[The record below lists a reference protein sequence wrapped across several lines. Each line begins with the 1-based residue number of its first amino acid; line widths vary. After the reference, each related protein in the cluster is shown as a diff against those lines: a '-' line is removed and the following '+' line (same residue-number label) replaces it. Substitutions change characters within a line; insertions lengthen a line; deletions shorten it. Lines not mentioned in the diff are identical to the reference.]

1 MIKERWFEI
10 ILGGVV
16 LGVAMFFLIWGWNSS
31 GSNQGSG
38 GAKIFANFSSVK
50 GIKLG
55 NDVRIGGVKI
65 GTVSDM
71 SIDPQSFKARIEMA
85 IRKDLKL
92 PTDSKIAII
101 SDGFL
106 GGAFIRIIPGQAQ
119 QYLGSG
125 EQLTRIQQSLSL
137 EELLGKAIFIISD
150 SSS

>member
-1 MIKERWFEI
+1 M
-10 ILGGVV
+10 
-16 LGVAMFFLIWGWNSS
+16 
-31 GSNQGSG
+31 
-38 GAKIFANFSSVK
+38 K

-92 PTDSKIAII
+92 PIDSKIAII

-106 GGAFIRIIPGQAQ
+106 GGAFIRVIPGRAK
-119 QYLGSG
+119 QYLDDG

-150 SSS
+150 TSS